1 MSTGW
6 KRSRKRRAEA
16 RAAACQ
22 SFPPSTSARYFAAS
36 ARASD
41 ANVTSLGLGLGLGLG
56 FGLGLG
62 LGLGLGV
69 EFGFGF
75 RFGLSSGSGS
85 GDLVKVDGVGVQAAA
100 RHLLVQRL
108 GHGQARRAPRRIVLE
123 ADDPSRGGAWLVVR
137 VRVRVS

>member
-36 ARASD
+36 ARVSG

-56 FGLGLG
+56 LELG

-75 RFGLSSGSGS
+75 GVGSGS
-85 GDLVKVDGVGVQAAA
+85 G
-100 RHLLVQRL
+100 L
-108 GHGQARRAPRRIVLE
+108 G
-123 ADDPSRGGAWLVVR
+123 
-137 VRVRVS
+137 